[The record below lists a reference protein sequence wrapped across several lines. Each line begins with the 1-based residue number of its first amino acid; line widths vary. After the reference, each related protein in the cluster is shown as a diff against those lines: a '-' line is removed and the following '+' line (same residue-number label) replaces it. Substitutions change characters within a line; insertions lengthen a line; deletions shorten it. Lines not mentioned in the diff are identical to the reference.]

1 MIGSPT
7 ARRIRRVSG
16 STSSTWFLKKVFATM
31 LVVGAFSSVTMGT
44 TFALFNSQDGNGLS
58 SVATGTL
65 TLSNKVNTGTA
76 CLSYNGPASP
86 GNVNNACT
94 ALFTS
99 GTLAYPGTAS
109 TVNITILNN
118 GTLNSS
124 DLSVYMPSCTN
135 ITSPGV
141 TTPGGGDPCA
151 VGGAQFSIAEATSSA
166 FTPSTAA
173 CKFPTPSST
182 PCIATADSLH
192 TFAAGYFDAP
202 GAFDLGTGP
211 AAGAARYFI
220 VSMQLPATA
229 SNTLQGQAAQFGLT
243 WHITS

>member
-1 MIGSPT
+1 MIGRPT

-16 STSSTWFLKKVFATM
+16 RTSSTWFLKKVFATM
-31 LVVGAFSSVTMGT
+31 LVVGVLSSVTMGT
-44 TFALFNSQDGNGLS
+44 TFALFNSQDGNRLS

-76 CLSYNGPASP
+76 CLSSSGPASP
-86 GNVNNACT
+86 GNVNNGCT

-99 GTLAYPGTAS
+99 ATLIYPGASS
-109 TVNITILNN
+109 TVNVTILNN

-135 ITSPGV
+135 VPTPGV
-141 TTPGGGDPCA
+141 TTPGGGNPCA
-151 VGGAQFSIAEATSSA
+151 AGGAQFSIAEATSSA

-173 CKFPTPSST
+173 CKFPTASAL
-182 PCIATADSLH
+182 PCSFTADTLN
-192 TFAAGYFDAP
+192 TFATGYFDAP
-202 GAFDLGTGP
+202 SAFDLGTGP
-211 AAGAARYFI
+211 AAGASRYFI
-220 VSMQLPATA
+220 IGMQLPATA